1 MSRFSANEPW
11 GQGARKARTSA
22 DRPLQAADPDEIL
35 IVVPAA
41 RQQIVQVYVPDG
53 RRERVLDFAPDE
65 YEELEGLRATTPV
78 AIWRDTARRLWWFR
92 DGYYW
97 DDDNLSAED
106 VELLVW
112 DRQRRQ
118 DARLGR
124 LRTIRARE
132 EEAGQARRERIPDE
146 VRAFVWERDQ
156 GRCVRCGA
164 EDELQFDHVI
174 PVAKGGGSA
183 IDNVQVLCA
192 DCNRQK
198 SDSIV

>member
-1 MSRFSANEPW
+1 MSLRKVGSGRIERSGFWIFSTWRFFVTKTQHFA
-11 GQGARKARTSA
+11 
-22 DRPLQAADPDEIL
+22 L
-35 IVVPAA
+35 
-41 RQQIVQVYVPDG
+41 G
-53 RRERVLDFAPDE
+53 RREHAE
-65 YEELEGLRATTPV
+65 
-78 AIWRDTARRLWWFR
+78 ARRRLASHGVAPIGREGNRSLWWTESGLFWS
-92 DGYYW
+92 DAG
-97 DDDNLSAED
+97 LSAED

-118 DARLGR
+118 DARLER

-132 EEAGQARRERIPDE
+132 EEAGAARRERIPDE
-146 VRAFVWERDQ
+146 VRAFVWERDE

-174 PVAKGGGSA
+174 PVAKGGGNA